1 MRNTLNRKTGGVER
15 GREGMGEKT
24 VTFSNLCVH
33 VRIWRQKQHTSLRK
47 GLQTLVCPRLPAW
60 KESHLP
66 RPRSR
71 APTRGR
77 PHLQIAEK
85 LPPGTFKNLWK
96 VGLPGLLAK
105 HPQPPYHLLV
115 FFLLPSSVQRA
126 QSWMRPWVGR
136 WGEVS
141 EAETPRWAPSTP
153 RGNGNHLLRS
163 FTGFS
168 VSQFL

>member
-1 MRNTLNRKTGGVER
+1 
-15 GREGMGEKT
+15 MGEKT

-71 APTRGR
+71 APTQGR

-85 LPPGTFKNLWK
+85 LPPGTFKNPLESRP
-96 VGLPGLLAK
+96 PG
-105 HPQPPYHLLV
+105 PPC
-115 FFLLPSSVQRA
+115 
-126 QSWMRPWVGR
+126 
-136 WGEVS
+136 
-141 EAETPRWAPSTP
+141 
-153 RGNGNHLLRS
+153 
-163 FTGFS
+163 
-168 VSQFL
+168 